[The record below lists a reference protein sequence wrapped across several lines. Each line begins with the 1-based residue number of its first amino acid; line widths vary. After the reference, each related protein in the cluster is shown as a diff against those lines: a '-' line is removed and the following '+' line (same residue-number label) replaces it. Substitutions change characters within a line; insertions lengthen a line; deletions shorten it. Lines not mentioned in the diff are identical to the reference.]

1 MSTVAPR
8 TASEAHLALADLTI
22 DMLKSTREMFLKE
35 RRSLLASI
43 LDIGHEVHRMEKA
56 LTADAVPGA
65 GGKAGDPE
73 RVYVPMHL
81 ERIGDNIEALARGV
95 DRVGREGV
103 PFTDRARREI
113 DTLIEKALELLEATR
128 DVLRTGNRTL
138 IRHIL
143 TEGPKFEA
151 MATEFALF
159 HEERLIQ
166 GLCRPTASSVYLA
179 VIDDLRGIERHERE
193 IARKLGA
200 EAEAHQSLHT
210 LAQHTPAT
218 TPPERPP
225 APRSS
230 HWPVL

>member
-1 MSTVAPR
+1 MSTVAPHSP
-8 TASEAHLALADLTI
+8 SESHLALADLAI
-22 DMLKSTREMFLKE
+22 EMLKSTREMFLKE

-43 LDIGHEVHRMEKA
+43 LDVGLHVHQMEKA
-56 LTADAVPGA
+56 LTAGAVPGA
-65 GGKAGDPE
+65 GGKPGDLE
-73 RVYVPMHL
+73 RVFVPMHL

-143 TEGPKFEA
+143 TEGPRFEA

-166 GLCRPTASSVYLA
+166 GLCRPTASSIYLA
-179 VIDDLRGIERHERE
+179 IIDYLRGIERHERE
-193 IARKLGA
+193 IARKLSA
-200 EAEAHQSLHT
+200 ETEAHRSLHT
-210 LAQHTPAT
+210 FREHPTEAPERARPAT
-218 TPPERPP
+218 
-225 APRSS
+225 PRSS